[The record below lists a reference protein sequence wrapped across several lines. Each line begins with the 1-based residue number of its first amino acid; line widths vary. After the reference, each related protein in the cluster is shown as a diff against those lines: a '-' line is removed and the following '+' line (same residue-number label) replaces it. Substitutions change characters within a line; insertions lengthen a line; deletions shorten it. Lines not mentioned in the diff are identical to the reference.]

1 MAKSG
6 PEGANIVLNLSCC
19 EGRPAVW
26 NQVTELK
33 MGEKYKWAQLIS
45 LTASSKV

>member
-1 MAKSG
+1 MAESG
-6 PEGANIVLNLSCC
+6 PEGANNVLNLSCYG
-19 EGRPAVW
+19 GRPAAS

>member
-1 MAKSG
+1 MVASG
-6 PEGANIVLNLSCC
+6 PEGANNALNLSCYG
-19 EGRPAVW
+19 GRPAAW
-26 NQVTELK
+26 NEVMELK